1 MPDCGPLPAVALMPP
16 AFLPDGSVMSMNSSV
31 NGSSRA
37 AELQTVSGRNHTA
50 KAVLQKVSS
59 SALIGLALSRAN
71 LSQKEAAS
79 DMGISESLLARQL
92 RGDEHLSWQR
102 MFMLPDKFFLELLI
116 VIAETRGIASV
127 RTQIEFERRV
137 G

>member
-1 MPDCGPLPAVALMPP
+1 
-16 AFLPDGSVMSMNSSV
+16 MSSLR
-31 NGSSRA
+31 NGSAA
-37 AELQTVSGRNHTA
+37 AELQTLSGRTHTA

-71 LSQKEAAS
+71 LSQKEAACE
-79 DMGISESLLARQL
+79 MGISESLLARQL

-102 MFMLPDKFFLELLI
+102 LFLLPDKFFLELLI